1 MGKPLVNSSL
11 FVCICTQ
18 TAGQSYRNVGV
29 GIGMLHP
36 PVGLSMEE
44 DNGPVHLFDHEN
56 ELFIPTISM
65 SFSFSSLNLH
75 G

>member
-18 TAGQSYRNVGV
+18 TAGQSYRNVGA
-29 GIGMLHP
+29 GIGTLHP
-36 PVGLSMEE
+36 PVGLPMEE
-44 DNGPVHLFDHEN
+44 DDGLAHLFNHEN
-56 ELFIPTISM
+56 ELFIPTIGT
-65 SFSFSSLNLH
+65 SFSFSPLNLH